1 MEPVDFRQVIAR
13 NVRVARAA
21 KGISQEA
28 LADAAGV
35 DRSYMSRVERGITW
49 VGVEILVKLAAV
61 LDVEPYELLM
71 PPPGRRRDHSVS

>member
-1 MEPVDFRQVIAR
+1 MEQSDFRQIIAR

-28 LADAAGV
+28 LADEAGV
-35 DRSYMSRVERGITW
+35 DRSYMSRIERGITW

-61 LDVEPYELLM
+61 LDVEPHELLM
-71 PPPGRRRDHSVS
+71 PPPRRKR

>member
-1 MEPVDFRQVIAR
+1 MEQLDFRQVIAR

-28 LADAAGV
+28 LADEAGV
-35 DRSYMSRVERGITW
+35 DRSYMSRIERGVTW
-49 VGVEILVKLAAV
+49 AGVEILVKLAAA

-71 PPPGRRRDHSVS
+71 PPPGRKR

>member
-1 MEPVDFRQVIAR
+1 MEKSDFRQVIAR

-28 LADAAGV
+28 LADEASI
-35 DRSYMSRVERGITW
+35 DRSYMSRIERGMTW

-61 LDVEPYELLM
+61 LDVEPYELLV
-71 PPPGRRRDHSVS
+71 PPPKRGRRAP

>member
-1 MEPVDFRQVIAR
+1 MEPLDFRQIIAR

-35 DRSYMSRVERGITW
+35 DRSYMSRIERGVTW
-49 VGVEILVKLAAV
+49 VGVEIVVKLAAV
-61 LDVEPYELLM
+61 LEVEPHELLM
-71 PPPGRRRDHSVS
+71 PPPKKKR

>member
-1 MEPVDFRQVIAR
+1 MEQRNFRQVIAR

-28 LADAAGV
+28 LADEADV
-35 DRSYMSRVERGITW
+35 DRSYMSRIERGVTW

-61 LDVEPYELLM
+61 LDVEPYELLI
-71 PPPGRRRDHSVS
+71 PPPKRGRR